1 MTSKRKDQIYTLL
14 KGIETGAPAAVA
26 VVNPDQ
32 YIQHNPE
39 THEGGEGLAALFKRI
54 AKSSPRVHIVRI
66 FEDGDYVFAHTEYD
80 FASLKIGFEV
90 FRFEGDLTV
99 EHWDNIQEI
108 QGPNSSGH
116 TMTDGPTQ
124 ATELDRTES
133 NRAIVQSFIDE
144 VLINGQLEK
153 LEHYIEN
160 EHFTQHSPQIA
171 DGLPALRAA
180 LKNTS
185 DEGIMIEYEHR
196 HRLLAEGSFVL
207 SVCEGSRAG
216 IHTSFYDL
224 FRVSEGKLVEHW
236 DTTEAVPPRTEWKNN
251 NGKF

>member
-1 MTSKRKDQIYTLL
+1 MTSKRKDQIFTLL
-14 KGIETGAPAAVA
+14 KGIETGDPAAVA
-26 VVNPDQ
+26 VVNPDK

-39 THEGGEGLAALFKRI
+39 THEGGEGLAALFKRL
-54 AKSSPRVHIVRI
+54 AKSSPRVNLVRV

-108 QGPNSSGH
+108 QGPNPSGH
-116 TMTDGPTQ
+116 TMIDGPTQ
-124 ATELDRTES
+124 ATDLERTDS
-133 NRAIVQSFIDE
+133 NRMIVRSFIDE
-144 VLINGQLEK
+144 VLIKGQLDK
-153 LEHYIEN
+153 LEDYIDSGD
-160 EHFTQHSPQIA
+160 FTQHNPRLD
-171 DGLPALRAA
+171 DGLPALRSA
-180 LKNTS
+180 LKATY
-185 DEGIMIEYEHR
+185 DTGRAIQYDRI

-207 SVCEGSRAG
+207 CVSEGSLDG
-216 IHTSFYDL
+216 VHSSFYDL

-236 DTTEAVPPRTEWKNN
+236 DTIEAVPPRTEWKND